1 MALDLTGI
9 SNENEFYTQH
19 YLSVI
24 LENDLKNLFS
34 TWSKLEE
41 EENLQPPYAKLEKLA
56 RRYFTF
62 RSQLEKLRNPEDIL
76 EVQHEFFPMLLESL
90 GYPYA
95 PVVKE
100 LDTGELLPLICEIK
114 KKSGA
119 PELWAI
125 ETVCQSEEAV
135 DPLDLCLAQCQYNG
149 VESDKMVL
157 QDCLADLVTKKIYT
171 QSEPPRW
178 IMLLSHFNVVLLD
191 RSKWNEKRF
200 LRFDLPEILGRRE
213 ASTLRAVAALLSRD
227 STCPQDGI
235 CLLDTLDE
243 SSHKHAFAVS
253 EDLKYA
259 VREAVELIGNE
270 AVHYLRNVLKEGIY
284 GKEYSDKL
292 TRECLR
298 YLYRLLF
305 LFYVEARPD
314 LGYAQMKSEEY
325 RTGYSLESLRDLE
338 LVPLT
343 TDESRNGFFI
353 HESLQILFNLVF
365 NGFSP
370 QQLATTSGKPVF
382 RMQPL
387 KSHLFDPANTP
398 LLSRVKFR
406 SFVLQRVLELL
417 SLSRPK
423 GNRERRGR
431 ISYAQLGI
439 NQLGAVYEGL
449 LSYSG
454 FFAETDLFEVKKAD
468 APYNDLDPA
477 YFVKAEDLSKY
488 EENEKVFND
497 DGTLKMYPKG
507 TFIYRLAGRNR
518 EKSASYYTPEVLTQ
532 CLVKY
537 ALKELLEDKKADD
550 ILQLTVCEPAL
561 GSGAFLNEVINQ
573 LSEAYLKLKQQE
585 TGQIIGHDAYTKEQ
599 QKVKAY
605 IAANNVYGVDL
616 NPTAVE
622 LAEVSLW
629 LNTIYD
635 GSSVPWFGMQL
646 ATGNSLIGARRQV
659 FSADLLEKN
668 RKGKQTW
675 LDVVPE
681 RVPLSESRP
690 PKTVYHFLLPDN
702 GMANYTDKV
711 VKSMAEEELKKIKAW
726 RSSFIRPFSESEIQT
741 LSRLSQAVDRLWL
754 RCVQDRRAV
763 RSETRESLTVFGQD
777 GAAGQKTPLSIQAK
791 DKIFGEKILS
801 RGMRHSSAYRRLKM
815 VMDYWC
821 ALWFWPIEKADL
833 LPSRDEYLMELS
845 AILEGSVY
853 DPVPMDGNQVR
864 MFPAGEQRPKQLK
877 TMDQYGFVDLDNL
890 CREFERLKLVA
901 GLAEQYRFHHW
912 ELEFADLFAEREGF
926 DLIVGNPPWI
936 KVEWNE
942 GGVMGDT
949 EPLFV
954 LRSYTAPQL
963 AGLRK
968 EILGRH
974 GLRSG
979 YLSTFEEAEGVQNF
993 LNAKQNYPSLSGMK
1007 ANLYKCFLPQAWM
1020 VGKDR
1025 GVSAFLHPE
1034 GIYDDPKGETFRNA
1048 VYGRLRHHFQFQN
1061 ELKLFSDVDH
1071 HAKFSI
1077 NVYGECRSNR
1087 VGFSHIA
1094 NLFIP
1099 ATVDGCFE
1107 HYGNGPV
1114 PGIKDDANQW
1124 NVTGHAARILHVTD
1138 KELALFAGLY
1148 DMEGTSA
1155 MQARLPALHSRELVS
1170 VLRKFADQ
1178 PRRLGDLDGEYFSTQ
1193 HWNETNSVT
1202 DGTIRRETR
1211 FPKSTDEWVLSGP
1224 HFFVGNP
1231 FYKTPRSQCRL
1242 NSDYDVLDLTEL
1254 PDDYLPRTNYVPACD
1269 ASEYLKRTPKVPW
1282 GKKDSVSRFYR
1293 FINREM
1299 IGAAAERT
1307 LIPAIFPP
1315 GVGHVN
1321 TCLAI
1326 CFESTLQLL
1335 DFFSLSISIPID
1347 FRVKT
1352 TGMGHANISLISQLP
1367 ILDEHSPFRAQLHLR
1382 AMMLISLTRHYDEL
1396 WKEIYRQGFC
1406 LDRWAKE
1413 DPRLD
1418 NAKFAK
1424 LTSEWTLYCALRT
1437 DYERRQAL
1445 VEIDV
1450 LTAMA
1455 LGLTLEELKTIYR
1468 VQFPVLRQYEADT
1481 WYDRNGRIVFT
1492 ASKGLPG
1499 VGFSRP
1505 EWEPI
1510 KSMKSGSVS
1519 RTVMDDTL
1527 PGGPRERTIVYEAPF
1542 DRCNR
1547 ERDYETAWAEFE
1559 RRFARIG
1566 KVDML

>member
-41 EENLQPPYAKLEKLA
+41 EENIQPPYAKLEKLA

-62 RSQLEKLRNPEDIL
+62 RSQLEKLRNPEEIL

-125 ETVCQSEEAV
+125 ETVRQSEETV

-149 VESDKMVL
+149 VESDKMLL
-157 QDCLADLVTKKIYT
+157 QDCLADLVTKKIFT

-270 AVHYLRNVLKEGIY
+270 AVHYLRNVKEGIY

-343 TDESRNGFFI
+343 TDESRNAFFI

-454 FFAETDLFEVKKAD
+454 FFAETDLYEVKKAD

-488 EENEKVFND
+488 EDNEKVFND

-518 EKSASYYTPEVLTQ
+518 EKSASYYTPEILTQ

-537 ALKELLEDKKADD
+537 ALKELLKDKKADD

-573 LSEAYLKLKQQE
+573 LSEVYLKLKQQE
-585 TGQIIGHDAYTKEQ
+585 TGQIIAHDAYVREK

-681 RVPLSESRP
+681 RVPLNETRP

-702 GMANYTDKV
+702 GMAHYTDKV

-763 RSETRESLTVFGQD
+763 RSETRENLTVFGQD

-791 DKIFGEKILS
+791 DKLFGEKILS

-815 VMDYWC
+815 IMDYWC

-942 GGVMGDT
+942 GGVMGDA

-974 GLRSG
+974 NLRSG

-993 LNAKQNYPSLSGMK
+993 LNALQNYPSLKGMQT
-1007 ANLYKCFLPQAWM
+1007 NLYKCFLPQAWM
-1020 VGKDR
+1020 IGR
-1025 GVSAFLHPE
+1025 STGVSAFLHPE
-1034 GIYDDPKGETFRNA
+1034 GIYDDPKGGAFRNA

-1124 NVTGHAARILHVTD
+1124 NVTGHAARILQVTD

-1148 DMEGTSA
+1148 DTEGTSA

-1170 VLRKFADQ
+1170 VLQKFADQ
-1178 PRRLGDLDGEYFSTQ
+1178 PRRLGDLQGEYFSTEMW
-1193 HWNETNSVT
+1193 HETNSQK

-1211 FPKSTDEWVLSGP
+1211 FPKATDEWVLSGP

-1254 PDDYLPRTNYVPACD
+1254 PDDYLPRTNYVPACG
-1269 ASEYLKRTPKVPW
+1269 ANEYQRRTPKVPW
-1282 GKKDSVSRFYR
+1282 GEKKPITEFYR
-1293 FINREM
+1293 VNASRALSQS
-1299 IGAAAERT
+1299 GERT
-1307 LIPAIFPP
+1307 LQGSIIPPKA
-1315 GVGHVN
+1315 GHIDSV
-1321 TCLAI
+1321 
-1326 CFESTLQLL
+1326 FSMTLQDITLIPYIL
-1335 DFFSLSISIPID
+1335 GLWMSLPFDFF
-1347 FRVKT
+1347 VKT
-1352 TGMGHANISLISQLP
+1352 TGKSDLRNDLAKQLP
-1367 ILDEHSPFRAQLHLR
+1367 LPSTQSHWQLVARTLMLTCLAKPFV
-1382 AMMLISLTRHYDEL
+1382 DL
-1396 WKEIYRQGFC
+1396 WKVIFNQDFR
-1406 LDRWAKE
+1406 LDQWAKL

-1424 LTSEWTLYCALRT
+1424 LTPEWSRHCALRT

-1510 KSMKSGSVS
+1510 KAMKSGSVS